1 MSYNQFWVSNHYL
14 ERKIM
19 KPIALTGIK
28 PTGRPHIGNYL
39 GMYRP
44 ALDLMKDYLGM
55 YFVADYHALTTLH
68 DPLLL
73 KELVYE
79 VAASWLALG
88 LNPDE
93 AIFFRQSDIPEIPEF
108 AWILACFTSKGLLNR
123 AHAYK
128 AAMDENLELGRDLDE
143 GINAGLFYYP
153 VLMAADIL
161 LYGSDV
167 VPVGLDQKQHI
178 EITRD
183 IAEAFNRTYGEVI
196 NVPEGLIQESVMKVP
211 GIDGRKMSKS
221 YDNTIPIF
229 APEKKLRKQVMRI
242 VTDSKRPEDPK
253 DPEGDNL
260 FTLLR
265 FFATPGRLEEI
276 RQLYVGGGAAYGSLK
291 KELAGL
297 ILDHF
302 GEARARF
309 DALINDKTYLDKV
322 LLEGAEKA
330 RAMGKPYLEAA
341 RKATGI
347 D

>member
-1 MSYNQFWVSNHYL
+1 MS
-14 ERKIM
+14 K

-44 ALDLMKDYLGM
+44 ALDLMQNYQGM
-55 YFVADYHALTTLH
+55 YFVADYHALTTMH
-68 DPLLL
+68 DAATLT
-73 KELVYE
+73 ELVYE

-108 AWILACFTSKGLLNR
+108 TWILSCFTSKGLLNR

-128 AAMDENLELGRDLDE
+128 AAMDENTAIGRDPDE

-183 IAEAFNRTYGEVI
+183 IAEAFNRTYGNVLK
-196 NVPEGLIQESVMKVP
+196 VPEGLIQESVMKVP

-229 APEKKLRKQVMRI
+229 APEKQLRKQVMRI
-242 VTDSKRPEDPK
+242 VTDSKTPEDPK
-253 DPEGDNL
+253 DPENDNL
-260 FTLLR
+260 FSLLR
-265 FFATPGRLEEI
+265 FFASPSRLEEI
-276 RQLYVGGGAAYGSLK
+276 RLLYVNGGAAYGALK

-302 GEARARF
+302 ADARTRF
-309 DALINDKTYLDKV
+309 DALIQDKAYLDKV
-322 LLEGAEKA
+322 LLEGAQKA
-330 RAMGKPYLEAA
+330 RAMGIPYLRAA

>member
-1 MSYNQFWVSNHYL
+1 
-14 ERKIM
+14 M

-44 ALDLMKDYLGM
+44 ALSLMENYLGM
-55 YFVADYHALTTLH
+55 YFVADYHALTTMN
-68 DPLLL
+68 DPGTLRS
-73 KELVYE
+73 LVYE

-88 LNPDE
+88 LDPE
-93 AIFFRQSDIPEIPEF
+93 KAIFFRQSDIPEIPEF
-108 AWILACFTSKGLLNR
+108 TWILSCFTSKGLLNR

-128 AAMDENLELGRDLDE
+128 AAVDENLELGRDPDE

-183 IAEAFNRTYGEVI
+183 IAEAFNRTYGMVLK
-196 NVPEGLIQESVMKVP
+196 VPQGLIQESVMKVP

-229 APEKKLRKQVMRI
+229 APEKELRKRVMRI

-253 DPEGDNL
+253 DPGNDNL
-260 FTLLR
+260 FALLQ
-265 FFATPGRLEEI
+265 FFASQKRLEEI
-276 RQLYVGGGAAYGSLK
+276 RNLYLNGGAAYGELK
-291 KELAGL
+291 KELAELILSHFAEAREKFNGL
-297 ILDHF
+297 ID
-302 GEARARF
+302 
-309 DALINDKTYLDKV
+309 DKPYLDRI
-322 LLEGAEKA
+322 LLDGAKKA
-330 RAMGKPYLEAA
+330 REMGKPYLTAA

>member
-1 MSYNQFWVSNHYL
+1 MSN
-14 ERKIM
+14 

-44 ALDLMKDYLGM
+44 ALDLMQNYQGM
-55 YFVADYHALTTLH
+55 YFVADYHALTTMH
-68 DPLLL
+68 DPAAL

-108 AWILACFTSKGLLNR
+108 TWILSCFTSKGLLNR

-128 AAMDENLELGRDLDE
+128 AAMDENTAIGRDPDE

-183 IAEAFNRTYGEVI
+183 IAEAFNRTYGNVLK
-196 NVPEGLIQESVMKVP
+196 VPEGLIQESVMKVP

-229 APEKKLRKQVMRI
+229 APEKQLRKQVMRI
-242 VTDSKRPEDPK
+242 VTDSKTPEDPK
-253 DPEGDNL
+253 DPETDNL
-260 FTLLR
+260 FSLLR
-265 FFATPGRLEEI
+265 FFASPQRLEEI
-276 RQLYVGGGAAYGSLK
+276 RLLYVNGGAAYGALK
-291 KELAGL
+291 KELADL

-302 GEARARF
+302 ANARTRF
-309 DALINDKTYLDKV
+309 DALIQDKAYLDKV
-322 LLEGAEKA
+322 LLEGAQKA
-330 RAMGKPYLEAA
+330 REMGIPYLQAA

>member
-1 MSYNQFWVSNHYL
+1 
-14 ERKIM
+14 M

-28 PTGRPHIGNYL
+28 PTGKPHIGNYL

-44 ALDLMKDYLGM
+44 ALDLMKNYQGM
-55 YFVADYHALTTLH
+55 YFVADYHALTSLH
-68 DPLLL
+68 DPNQLR
-73 KELVYE
+73 EHVYE

-88 LNPDE
+88 LDPND

-108 AWILACFTSKGLLNR
+108 TWILSCFTSKGLLNR

-128 AAMDENLELGRDLDE
+128 AAVDENLALEREPDE

-183 IAEAFNRTYGEVI
+183 IAEAFNRTYG
-196 NVPEGLIQESVMKVP
+196 NTLKVPEGLIQETVMKVP
-211 GIDGRKMSKS
+211 GTDGQKMSKS
-221 YDNTIPIF
+221 YNNTIPIF
-229 APEKKLRKQVMRI
+229 APEKALRKQIMRI

-253 DPEGDNL
+253 NPEGDTL
-260 FTLLR
+260 FTLLS
-265 FFATPGRLEEI
+265 FFVDPNRLEEI
-276 RQLYVGGGAAYGSLK
+276 RHLYIHGGAAYGELK
-291 KELAGL
+291 KELADAVL
-297 ILDHF
+297 THF
-302 GEARARF
+302 GEARAQF
-309 DALINDKTYLDKV
+309 DTLIQDKAYLDRI
-322 LLEGAEKA
+322 LIEGARKA
-330 RAMGKPYLEAA
+330 RQIGVPYLEAT

>member
-1 MSYNQFWVSNHYL
+1 
-14 ERKIM
+14 M

-28 PTGRPHIGNYL
+28 PSGRPHIGNYL

-44 ALDLMKDYLGM
+44 ALDLMKNYQGV
-55 YFVADYHALTTLH
+55 YFVADYHALTTMH
-68 DPLLL
+68 DPQAL

-88 LNPDE
+88 LNPEE

-108 AWILACFTSKGLLNR
+108 TWILSCFTSKGLLNR

-128 AAMDENLELGRDLDE
+128 AAVEENLEIGHDPDE
-143 GINAGLFYYP
+143 GVNAGLFNYP

-183 IAEAFNRTYGEVI
+183 IAEAFNRNYGNVLK
-196 NVPEGLIQESVMKVP
+196 VPEGLIQESVMTIP

-229 APEKKLRKQVMRI
+229 ASEKQLRKRIMRI
-242 VTDSKRPEDPK
+242 VTDSKHPEDPK
-253 DPEGDNL
+253 NPEEDNV
-260 FTLLR
+260 FALLK
-265 FFATPGRLEEI
+265 FFASTERLEEI
-276 RQLYVGGGAAYGSLK
+276 RQLYLGGGAAYGALK
-291 KELAGL
+291 KELADL
-297 ILDHF
+297 VLDHF
-302 GEARARF
+302 AKARQRF
-309 DALINDKTYLDKV
+309 NTLIVDKTYLDEI
-322 LLEGAEKA
+322 LLEGAAKA
-330 RAMGKPYLEAA
+330 RELGKPYLAAA

>member
-1 MSYNQFWVSNHYL
+1 
-14 ERKIM
+14 M

-28 PTGRPHIGNYL
+28 PTGNPHIGNYL

-44 ALDLMKDYLGM
+44 ALNLMENYQGM
-55 YFVADYHALTTLH
+55 YFVADYHALTTMRDAQTLR
-68 DPLLL
+68 D
-73 KELVYE
+73 LVYE

-88 LNPDE
+88 LDPDK
-93 AIFFRQSDIPEIPEF
+93 AIFFRQSDVPEIPEF

-128 AAMDENLELGRDLDE
+128 DAVDTNLGNNHDPDE
-143 GINAGLFYYP
+143 GINSGLFYYP

-161 LYGSDV
+161 LYGSAV

-183 IAEAFNRTYGEVI
+183 IAEAFNRTYGEVLT
-196 NVPEGLIQESVMKVP
+196 VPEGIIQEAVKKVP
-211 GIDGRKMSKS
+211 GLDGRKMSKS
-221 YDNTIPIF
+221 YDNVIPIF
-229 APEKKLRKQVMRI
+229 ATEKKVRKQVMRI

-260 FTLLR
+260 FSLLQ
-265 FFATPGRLEEI
+265 FFATPDRLEEI
-276 RQLYVGGGAAYGSLK
+276 RQLYINGGAAYGDLK
-291 KELAGL
+291 KELANL
-297 ILDHF
+297 ILDEF
-302 GEARARF
+302 AEPREKF
-309 DALINDKTYLDKV
+309 NALIADKANIDKI
-322 LLEGAEKA
+322 LNEGAEKA
-330 RAMGKPYLEAA
+330 RAIAKPILAKA

>member
-1 MSYNQFWVSNHYL
+1 
-14 ERKIM
+14 M

-28 PTGRPHIGNYL
+28 PTGSPHIGNYL

-44 ALDLMKDYLGM
+44 ALDLMKKYQGM
-55 YFVADYHALTTLH
+55 YFVADYHALTTMR
-68 DPLLL
+68 DPQHLRD
-73 KELVYE
+73 LVYE
-79 VAASWLALG
+79 VAASWMALG
-88 LNPDE
+88 LDPE
-93 AIFFRQSDIPEIPEF
+93 KAIFFRQSDIPEIPEF
-108 AWILACFTSKGLLNR
+108 AWILACFTAKGLLNR

-128 AAMDENLELGRDLDE
+128 DAVEKNLEIDHDPDE
-143 GINAGLFYYP
+143 GINGGLYYYP

-183 IAEAFNRTYGEVI
+183 IAMAFNHTYGEVLK
-196 NVPEGLIQESVMKVP
+196 VPEGVIQESVMKVP

-221 YDNTIPIF
+221 YDNTIPLF
-229 APEKKLRKQVMRI
+229 APEKALRKRVMRI

-253 DPEGDNL
+253 DPESDNVYG
-260 FTLLR
+260 LLQ
-265 FFATPGRLEEI
+265 FFASNDRLTEI
-276 RQLYVGGGAAYGSLK
+276 HGLYVNGGAAYGELK

-302 GEARARF
+302 ADAREKYT
-309 DALINDKTYLDKV
+309 ALIQDKPYLDKV

-330 RAMGKPYLEAA
+330 RAMGQPYLAAA

>member
-1 MSYNQFWVSNHYL
+1 
-14 ERKIM
+14 M

-28 PTGRPHIGNYL
+28 PTGLPHIGNYL

-44 ALDLMKDYLGM
+44 ALDLMENYQGM
-55 YFVADYHALTTLH
+55 YFVADYHALTTMH
-68 DPLLL
+68 NPDTL
-73 KELVYE
+73 KELVYA

-88 LNPDE
+88 LDPED

-108 AWILACFTSKGLLNR
+108 TWILSCFTSKGLLNR

-128 AAMDENLELGRDLDE
+128 AAVDENLAANHDPDE
-143 GINAGLFYYP
+143 GINAGLYNYP
-153 VLMAADIL
+153 VLMSADIL

-183 IAEAFNRTYGEVI
+183 IAEAFNRTYGNI
-196 NVPEGLIQESVMKVP
+196 LKVPEGVIQESVMKVP

-229 APEKKLRKQVMRI
+229 APENKLRKRVMQI

-253 DPEGDNL
+253 DPENDTL
-260 FTLLR
+260 FTLLQ
-265 FFATPGRLEEI
+265 FFASPKRLAEI
-276 RQLYVGGGAAYGSLK
+276 RDLYLHGGAAYGALK
-291 KELAGL
+291 KELAEL
-297 ILDHF
+297 ILEHF
-302 GEARARF
+302 ASAREQYATLM
-309 DALINDKTYLDKV
+309 ADKTFIDKV
-322 LLEGAEKA
+322 LQDGAEKA
-330 RAMGKPYLEAA
+330 RQMGKPYLEAA

>member
-1 MSYNQFWVSNHYL
+1 
-14 ERKIM
+14 M

-28 PTGRPHIGNYL
+28 PTGKPHIGNYL

-44 ALDLMKDYLGM
+44 ALDLMKNYQGM
-55 YFVADYHALTTLH
+55 YFVADYHALTSLH
-68 DPLLL
+68 DPNQLR
-73 KELVYE
+73 EHVYE

-88 LNPDE
+88 LDPND

-108 AWILACFTSKGLLNR
+108 TWILSCFTSKGLLNR

-128 AAMDENLELGRDLDE
+128 AAVDENLALEREPDE

-183 IAEAFNRTYGEVI
+183 IAEAFNRTYG
-196 NVPEGLIQESVMKVP
+196 NTLKVPEGLIQETVMKVP
-211 GIDGRKMSKS
+211 GTDGQKMSKS
-221 YDNTIPIF
+221 YNNTIPIF
-229 APEKKLRKQVMRI
+229 APEKALRKQIMRI

-253 DPEGDNL
+253 NPEGDTL
-260 FTLLR
+260 FTLLG
-265 FFATPGRLEEI
+265 FFVDPNRLEEI
-276 RQLYVGGGAAYGSLK
+276 RHLYIHGGAAYGELK
-291 KELAGL
+291 KELADAVL
-297 ILDHF
+297 THF
-302 GEARARF
+302 GEARAQF
-309 DALINDKTYLDKV
+309 DTLIQDKAYLDRI
-322 LLEGAEKA
+322 LIEGARKA
-330 RAMGKPYLEAA
+330 RQIGVPYLEAT

>member
-1 MSYNQFWVSNHYL
+1 MEN
-14 ERKIM
+14 
-19 KPIALTGIK
+19 
-28 PTGRPHIGNYL
+28 
-39 GMYRP
+39 
-44 ALDLMKDYLGM
+44 YLGM
-55 YFVADYHALTTLH
+55 YFVADYHAVTSMH
-68 DPLLL
+68 DPDLLQS
-73 KELVYE
+73 LVYE

-88 LNPDE
+88 LDPDQ

-108 AWILACFTSKGLLNR
+108 TWILSCFTSKGLLNR

-128 AAMDENLELGRDLDE
+128 AALDENLELGRDPDE

-183 IAEAFNRTYGEVI
+183 IAEAFNRTYGDI
-196 NVPEGLIQESVMKVP
+196 LKVPEGLIQESVMKVP

-229 APEKKLRKQVMRI
+229 APEKELRKQVMRI

-253 DPEGDNL
+253 DPEEDNL
-260 FTLLR
+260 FSLLQ
-265 FFATPGRLEEI
+265 FFASPGRLEEI
-276 RQLYVGGGAAYGSLK
+276 RQLYVHGGAAYGSLK
-291 KELAGL
+291 KELADL
-297 ILDHF
+297 ILEHF
-302 GEARARF
+302 AEARVKF
-309 DALINDKTYLDKV
+309 EDLIADRAYLDRI
-322 LLEGAEKA
+322 LLEGAAKA
-330 RAMGKPYLEAA
+330 REMGKPYLMAA

>member
-1 MSYNQFWVSNHYL
+1 
-14 ERKIM
+14 M

-28 PTGRPHIGNYL
+28 PTGKPHIGNYL

-44 ALDLMKDYLGM
+44 ALDLMENYLGM
-55 YFVADYHALTTLH
+55 YFVADYHALTSMH
-68 DPLLL
+68 DPDLLQS
-73 KELVYE
+73 LVYE

-88 LNPDE
+88 LDPDQ

-108 AWILACFTSKGLLNR
+108 TWILSCFTSKGLLNR

-128 AAMDENLELGRDLDE
+128 AALDENLELGRDPDE
-143 GINAGLFYYP
+143 RINAGLFYYP

-183 IAEAFNRTYGEVI
+183 IAEAFNRTYGDI
-196 NVPEGLIQESVMKVP
+196 LKVPEGLIQESVMKVP

-229 APEKKLRKQVMRI
+229 APEKELRKQVMRI

-253 DPEGDNL
+253 DPEEDNL
-260 FTLLR
+260 FSLLQ
-265 FFATPGRLEEI
+265 FFASPGRLEEI
-276 RQLYVGGGAAYGSLK
+276 RQLYVHGGAAYGSLK
-291 KELAGL
+291 KELADL
-297 ILDHF
+297 ILEHF
-302 GEARARF
+302 AEARVKF
-309 DALINDKTYLDKV
+309 EDLIADRAYLDRI
-322 LLEGAEKA
+322 LLEGAAKA
-330 RAMGKPYLEAA
+330 REMGKPYLMAA

>member
-1 MSYNQFWVSNHYL
+1 
-14 ERKIM
+14 M

-28 PTGRPHIGNYL
+28 PTGKPHIGNYL

-44 ALDLMKDYLGM
+44 ALDLMKNYQGM
-55 YFVADYHALTTLH
+55 YFVADYHALTSLH
-68 DPLLL
+68 DPNQLR
-73 KELVYE
+73 EHVYE

-88 LNPDE
+88 LDPND

-108 AWILACFTSKGLLNR
+108 TWILSCFTSKGLLNR

-128 AAMDENLELGRDLDE
+128 AAVDENLALEREPDE

-183 IAEAFNRTYGEVI
+183 IAEAFNRTYG
-196 NVPEGLIQESVMKVP
+196 NTLKVPEGLIQETVMKVP
-211 GIDGRKMSKS
+211 GTDGQKMSKS
-221 YDNTIPIF
+221 YNNTIPIF
-229 APEKKLRKQVMRI
+229 APEKALRKQIMRI

-253 DPEGDNL
+253 NPEGDTL
-260 FTLLR
+260 FTLLG
-265 FFATPGRLEEI
+265 FFVDPNRLEEI
-276 RQLYVGGGAAYGSLK
+276 RHLYIHGGAAYGELK
-291 KELAGL
+291 KELADAVL
-297 ILDHF
+297 THF
-302 GEARARF
+302 GEARAQF
-309 DALINDKTYLDKV
+309 DTLIQDKGYLDRI
-322 LLEGAEKA
+322 LMEGARKA
-330 RAMGKPYLEAA
+330 RQIGVPYLEAA